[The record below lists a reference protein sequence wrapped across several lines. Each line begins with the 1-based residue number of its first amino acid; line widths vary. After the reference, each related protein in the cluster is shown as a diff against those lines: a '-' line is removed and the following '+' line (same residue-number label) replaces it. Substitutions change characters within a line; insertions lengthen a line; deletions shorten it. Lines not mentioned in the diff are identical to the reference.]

1 MDSELINMDT
11 IRVDCPCGFAKNLKV
26 TKCPVCGTD
35 LSPLF
40 KIKALPM
47 TFYKKGISFLDDG
60 DIDKA
65 TGSFK
70 LALELK
76 EDFIEVSE
84 KLREIEELKRI
95 GKKEDIKKKTPVFIK
110 PLFLTTISI
119 FGIFLFCKYKR
130 K

>member
-1 MDSELINMDT
+1 LINMDT

-40 KIKALPM
+40 KIKTLPM
-47 TFYKKGISFLDDG
+47 TFYKKGLSALNNG
-60 DIDKA
+60 NIDKA
-65 TGSFK
+65 VGLFE

-76 EDFIEVSE
+76 VDFIEVSE
-84 KLREIEELKRI
+84 KLKEIEELKRVNE
-95 GKKEDIKKKTPVFIK
+95 KMDIKKETPVFIK
-110 PLFLTTISI
+110 SLLITTISV